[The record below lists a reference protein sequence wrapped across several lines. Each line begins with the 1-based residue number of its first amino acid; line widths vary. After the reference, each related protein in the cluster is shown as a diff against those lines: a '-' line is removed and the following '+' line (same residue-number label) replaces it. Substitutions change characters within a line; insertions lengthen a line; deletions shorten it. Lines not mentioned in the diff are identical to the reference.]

1 MLDMYR
7 FDIVALTETWLKE
20 NKALIDYVTIPDY
33 DLHFNNRLNMKG
45 GGVAYYVSSRLNVKR
60 RKDLENFDSQLEHI
74 WLEVPGKNKHSK
86 LLIGVV
92 YRSQSL
98 LTFAEW
104 LEHFEDILVRVKS
117 TWNGP
122 LMLTGDFNIDLLKSS
137 PEKSLYLSTL
147 DQFDLAQIITSPTRT
162 TEISSTLIDHISVDN
177 VDIVSKSGVLPCSAI
192 SDHDGTFALL
202 NIKVPRYET
211 KDPTIWKE
219 FRELRNLS
227 KKKIRHSK
235 MTYYRKSLSSSNSK
249 DVWKIIHSIL
259 HPPPKRN
266 TMKPDSLNSFFAATA
281 SRTVGK
287 DPISPTE
294 TKAFIDTLP
303 NDNVSK
309 FTLRC
314 VTYSEVMKEL
324 RNLKNDCS
332 TGPDA
337 IPVRFLKPI
346 AEFICSPL
354 THILNEFIH
363 INEFPRIWKTA
374 RIVPINKVPNAV
386 EISDFR
392 PISILSSLSKV
403 YEKIIEFIESNNIYK
418 DTVNGFRKGCSTST
432 ALMKLKDDIK

>member
-1 MLDMYR
+1 MLDTYR

-45 GGVAYYVSSRLNVKR
+45 GGVAYYVSSRLHLKR

-98 LTFAEW
+98 LPFAEW

-117 TWNGP
+117 AWNGP

-137 PEKSLYLSTL
+137 PKKSLYLSTL
-147 DQFDLAQIITSPTRT
+147 YQFDLTQIITSPTRT

-177 VDIVSKSGVLPCSAI
+177 VDIVSKSGVLPCSTI

-202 NIKVPRYET
+202 NIKVPRYEPRLKLIRSEKKFDLPAYISDVASLPFSIIYGVDDPSLKLELFNKLILSCIDSHAPLRKMKLTRPPAPWINNTKLKSLMHKRDTLRLQAHET

-227 KKKIRHSK
+227 KKKILHSK
-235 MTYYRKSLSSSNSK
+235 MSYYRKSLSSSISK

-281 SRTVGK
+281 LRTVGK

-303 NDNVSK
+303 NDNESK
-309 FTLRC
+309 FTLR
-314 VTYSEVMKEL
+314 Y
-324 RNLKNDCS
+324 
-332 TGPDA
+332 
-337 IPVRFLKPI
+337 I
-346 AEFICSPL
+346 
-354 THILNEFIH
+354 
-363 INEFPRIWKTA
+363 
-374 RIVPINKVPNAV
+374 
-386 EISDFR
+386 
-392 PISILSSLSKV
+392 
-403 YEKIIEFIESNNIYK
+403 
-418 DTVNGFRKGCSTST
+418 
-432 ALMKLKDDIK
+432 